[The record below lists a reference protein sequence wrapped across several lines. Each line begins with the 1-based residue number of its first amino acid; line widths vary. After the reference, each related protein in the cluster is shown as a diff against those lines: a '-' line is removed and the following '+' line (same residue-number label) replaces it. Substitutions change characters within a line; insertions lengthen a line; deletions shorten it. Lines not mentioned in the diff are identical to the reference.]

1 MNAPL
6 HRLGGALSTTDNGVE
21 GSTRPRAEAEVQ
33 RFLGLLRTGKLF
45 LVMGLGLKRYPAVLL
60 QNRVA
65 KPSSSAR
72 RPWYPRRPRPTPA
85 TRRGCRRPPRNRG
98 ACALR
103 RVARTSVVT

>member
-6 HRLGGALSTTDNGVE
+6 RRLGGALSTTDNGVE
-21 GSTRPRAEAEVQ
+21 DSTTPRAKAEVQ
-33 RFLGLLRTGKLF
+33 RFLGFLRTGKLF

-60 QNRVA
+60 KNRVA

-72 RPWYPRRPRPTPA
+72 RPWYLRRPRRGPA
-85 TRRGCRRPPRNRG
+85 VRRGCRRPPRNPG

-103 RVARTSVVT
+103 P